1 MENGGV
7 DLLFLD
13 INLPRVNGLEF
24 LRDLPERPPVVL
36 TTAYHQY
43 ALEGF
48 ELDVTD
54 YLLKPIEYD
63 RFLKAVGKVR
73 EKVRTRS
80 GSTADHFFVKTERG
94 LEKVAFA
101 EILFV
106 EAMLNYV
113 RIQLRD
119 RQLVTYVTLKSVEQ
133 WLQPDRF
140 FKVQKSFIVAVDK
153 IDRISGNEVIV
164 NGKAIPISRANK
176 DEIVQAITNGRILR
190 RE

>member
-1 MENGGV
+1 
-7 DLLFLD
+7 
-13 INLPRVNGLEF
+13 
-24 LRDLPERPPVVL
+24 
-36 TTAYHQY
+36 
-43 ALEGF
+43 
-48 ELDVTD
+48 
-54 YLLKPIEYD
+54 
-63 RFLKAVGKVR
+63 
-73 EKVRTRS
+73 
-80 GSTADHFFVKTERG
+80 
-94 LEKVAFA
+94 
-101 EILFV
+101 
-106 EAMLNYV
+106 MLNYV